1 MPAEFSPDAEWMLQI
16 ALDCAC
22 DLPTL
27 AREAIAKFNAGEYY
41 AQHDLL
47 ETLWRETESP
57 VRQLYQAVL
66 QIGVAYYQIEQRNWR
81 GAVKMLNRGLRGLR
95 NFPSP
100 CQGIDVAGLRTNA
113 EHVRAELLRVGE
125 AGIGG
130 VDLSAL
136 QPVGMIQG

>member
-1 MPAEFSPDAEWMLQI
+1 MPAEFSPDAEWLVQI
-16 ALDCAC
+16 ARDCDC
-22 DLPTL
+22 DLPSL

-47 ETLWRETESP
+47 EALWRETKSP

-95 NFPSP
+95 NFPGQ
-100 CQGIDVAGLRTNA
+100 CQGIDVTGLRTNA
-113 EHVRAELLRVGE
+113 EHIRAELLRVRE
-125 AGIGG
+125 AGIGE
-130 VDLSAL
+130 VDLSTL
-136 QPVGMIQG
+136 QPVGMVQE